1 MTDQSGD
8 DRFDVVW
15 PLAPTQSAAADVDR
29 AVRADELDGQKIGL
43 LWDFLFQ
50 GDKIFEVVKREV
62 TSRYPNVTFVE
73 PEVFGNLHGHDED
86 EVIANLPD
94 VLRRTGVDSVIAAV
108 GA

>member
-1 MTDQSGD
+1 MTEDHG
-8 DRFDVVW
+8 DRFEVVW
-15 PLAPTQSAAADVDR
+15 PLAPTQTAAADIEQAAR
-29 AVRADELDGQKIGL
+29 SGELDGMKIGL
-43 LWDFLFQ
+43 MWDFLFQ

-62 TSRYPNVTFVE
+62 ASRFPNVTFVE
-73 PEVFGNLHGHDED
+73 PEVYGNLHGHDED